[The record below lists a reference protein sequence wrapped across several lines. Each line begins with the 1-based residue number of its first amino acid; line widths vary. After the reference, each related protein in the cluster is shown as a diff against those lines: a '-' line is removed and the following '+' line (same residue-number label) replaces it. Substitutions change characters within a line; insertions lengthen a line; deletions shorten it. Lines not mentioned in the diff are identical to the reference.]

1 MKTIYKSK
9 NHRKFYF
16 KAHLILVTKY
26 RKNLL
31 IGKIK
36 DFLKLKII
44 EISKKYNFQIIE
56 METDLNHIHILISY
70 EPTISISNLIKN
82 LKQFTTYYLWENFEY
97 LLKKYYWE
105 KKIFWSDGYFAC
117 SVGNVSAESIKKYIQ
132 QQG

>member
-9 NHRKFYF
+9 NHRKFDF

-26 RKNLL
+26 SRNLL
-31 IGKIK
+31 TDKIK
-36 DFLKLKII
+36 NFVKLKII

-97 LLKKYYWE
+97 LLKKYYWK

-117 SVGNVSAESIKKYIQ
+117 SVGNVSVESIKKYIQ